1 MLHAFWLSLP
11 LWGVITIMNMVEA
24 SNYRQGRS
32 SIKPPKPKKVC
43 KPIDFAGI
51 MRGAAILSLVTLLVA
66 VSLPLVDRLTG
77 L

>member
-32 SIKPPKPKKVC
+32 SIKPPKPKKVS
-43 KPIDFAGI
+43 KPIDFSFVMHGI
-51 MRGAAILSLVTLLVA
+51 IMILVTVLVA